1 MKKLSYW
8 FLWLFFISVFSVP
21 SVYAIGSK
29 KQSFENPYENE
40 CSAKRVPLLIA
51 ADPSGQQ
58 DPYAQAE
65 ELYKEKKYGE
75 VIKLL
80 YGPAYDNPSDF
91 RINILLAKAQLSQCA
106 ILKANGNKS
115 YKTLVQQPYV
125 TGRRLH
131 KIDETRP
138 EPYYIVAKALLINN
152 RLDRSIRTIKKALY
166 YSPDNPEYL
175 IILGDG
181 YSALGDHE
189 YRLGEKQRFFRIA
202 KDAYEKA
209 LKFGKDIPELN
220 TVIEQRIDELSKKL
234 EGDEKQDLS
243 R

>member
-1 MKKLSYW
+1 MKKLSYC
-8 FLWLFFISVFSVP
+8 FLWLFLVSIFSVP

-29 KQSFENPYENE
+29 KQSYKNSYENE
-40 CSAKRVPLLIA
+40 WSGKRIPLLIA
-51 ADPSGQQ
+51 SDPSGQQ
-58 DPYAQAE
+58 DLYARAE
-65 ELYKEKKYGE
+65 QLYKENKYSE

-91 RINILLAKAQLSQCA
+91 RINILLAKAQLGQCA
-106 ILKANGNKS
+106 MLKANGDKS

-131 KIDETRP
+131 KINETRP

-152 RLDRSIRTIKKALY
+152 KLDRSIRTIKKALY

-175 IILGDG
+175 IVLGDG
-181 YSALGDHE
+181 YAVLGDHE
-189 YRLGEKQRFFRIA
+189 YRLGEKQRLFRIA

-220 TVIEQRIDELSKKL
+220 PVIEQRIDELSKKIK
-234 EGDEKQDLS
+234 GDDKQDLS

>member
-8 FLWLFFISVFSVP
+8 FLRLILVSIFSVP

-29 KQSFENPYENE
+29 KQSFENLYENNLTGE
-40 CSAKRVPLLIA
+40 GVLLLIA
-51 ADPSGQQ
+51 SDPSGQQ
-58 DPYAQAE
+58 DLYARAE

-80 YGPAYDNPSDF
+80 NGPAYDNPSDF
-91 RINILLAKAQLSQCA
+91 RINVLLAKAQLDKCA
-106 ILKANGNKS
+106 ILKANGDKS

-125 TGRRLH
+125 TGKRLH

-175 IILGDG
+175 IVLGDG
-181 YSALGDHE
+181 YAVLGDHE
-189 YRLGEKQRFFRIA
+189 YRLGEKQRLFRIA
-202 KDAYEKA
+202 KNAYEKA
-209 LKFGKDIPELN
+209 LKFAKDIPELN
-220 TVIEQRIDELSKKL
+220 PVIEQRIDELSKKIT
-234 EGDEKQDLS
+234 EDEKQDLS